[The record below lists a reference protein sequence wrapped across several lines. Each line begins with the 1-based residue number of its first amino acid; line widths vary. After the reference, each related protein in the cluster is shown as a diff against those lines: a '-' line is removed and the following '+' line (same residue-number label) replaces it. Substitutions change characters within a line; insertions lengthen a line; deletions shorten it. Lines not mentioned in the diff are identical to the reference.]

1 MCNALST
8 YNFDRNNNRNQHSYQ
23 GGDNNLS
30 FVFLLILNCALGTS
44 PLKNTPEK
52 WRASDATKKINSPVV
67 VTGNTSTNCADAITS
82 NSSSC
87 SSVASLLTN
96 NSSASGTPTNSTSS
110 SSTSTISVTP
120 YGQQR
125 NGELPGNILKP
136 EEITNYYRKAII
148 NYSKYRH
155 AATIET
161 EAALKATRICIEQ
174 NRPLDVAMFLQN
186 ILYINLSISESERV
200 KRFEIITELYQQIG
214 YQRKAAFFQR
224 LAALK
229 HVQQGSQ
236 TPDWTQSYRL
246 MLGSFTGY
254 LLSLDPLEVLENA
267 AGWPSLQIDLVQNLI
282 TAARRLGHSALAT
295 RHMTFLL
302 QTQWDNMSATEQSE
316 MAVQLQV
323 CFVKM
328 SLYHSIT

>member
-1 MCNALST
+1 
-8 YNFDRNNNRNQHSYQ
+8 
-23 GGDNNLS
+23 
-30 FVFLLILNCALGTS
+30 
-44 PLKNTPEK
+44 LKNTPEK
-52 WRASDATKKINSPVV
+52 WRASDATKKISANEATVNNV
-67 VTGNTSTNCADAITS
+67 DHQQQHQRVTS

-87 SSVASLLTN
+87 SSVSSLVTTAT
-96 NSSASGTPTNSTSS
+96 NSSASDTPTTSS
-110 SSTSTISVTP
+110 SSTSTISAAP
-120 YGQQR
+120 IPGHQR
-125 NGELPGNILKP
+125 NGDLPGNILKA

-161 EAALKATRICIEQ
+161 EAALKASRICIEQ

-186 ILYINLSISESERV
+186 ILYINLSMSEAERV

-236 TPDWTQSYRL
+236 APDWNQSYRL

-254 LLSLDPLEVLENA
+254 LLCLDPLEVLENA
-267 AGWPSLQIDLVQNLI
+267 AGWPALQIDLVQTLI
-282 TAARRLGHSALAT
+282 TAARRLGQSALAT

-302 QTQWDNMSATEQSE
+302 QTQWDNMSPTEQSE

-323 CFVKM
+323 IK
-328 SLYHSIT
+328 LNQEKE